1 MKNLKVI
8 IFLVFLGFIL
18 ASILNISFINKN
30 NKVNER
36 DLLNQESYNRDKI
49 GSVKEPLQ
57 KYFVS
62 NEILEVI
69 AEVKSKSTPLMISF
83 DVLNEMKLTA
93 IRMEEM
99 RGVSYTEERISNT
112 LIRLHYSP
120 KTKDKALLLSKKL
133 YSYKIPFFAGIFQ
146 VSSSKFNENTLVD
159 VLSQEK
165 SRTILRDK
173 FTKCANIY
181 KNISEIYECSNSV
194 NENLFL
200 DNKEHSIAFFQKIKE
215 KYYLIYE
222 KEMND
227 EKK

>member
-8 IFLVFLGFIL
+8 VVLVFLGFIL
-18 ASILNISFINKN
+18 ASMLNILFINKN
-30 NKVNER
+30 NKVNEG
-36 DLLNQESYNRDKI
+36 DLLNKEPYHKDKI
-49 GSVKEPLQ
+49 GSVKKPLK

-69 AEVKSKSTPLMISF
+69 AEVRSESTPLMISF

-93 IRMEEM
+93 TRMEEM
-99 RGVSYTEERISNT
+99 KGVSYTEERISNT

-146 VSSSKFNENTLVD
+146 ISSSAFSKKTLID

-165 SRTILRDK
+165 SKIILRKK

-194 NENLFL
+194 NEDLFL
-200 DNKEHSIAFFQKIKE
+200 DNKEHSVAFFQKVKE

-222 KEMND
+222 KEIND